1 MSEPILVT
9 RGLAARYGR
18 RRVLDGVDLELEAG
32 TVTALVGC
40 NGAGK
45 TTLLS
50 VLAGVLPRD
59 GGEVRVLGLDPR
71 RRGTELRAAVGWMPD
86 RLAFPRWMRVEDSLR
101 LAEPFYPTWSRSEE
115 RRLLELL
122 GLDRRARLSALSKGE
137 RNKHA
142 LLLALAHEPRL
153 LLLDEPFAG
162 LDPAARRE
170 VLGALLQSL
179 REAGRTVLL
188 SSHSLAD
195 LERAADRLALLQD
208 GRIRRQGEL
217 ERLRA
222 SFARVAVTLRD
233 PAAVWTAPGRPRIER
248 GGAELTLV
256 YDDWRAEYEEL
267 LGRDPAVAGHRLL
280 ARDFEE
286 LFLSLAGERSRPCA
300 A

>member
-170 VLGALLQSL
+170 
-179 REAGRTVLL
+179 
-188 SSHSLAD
+188 
-195 LERAADRLALLQD
+195 
-208 GRIRRQGEL
+208 
-217 ERLRA
+217 
-222 SFARVAVTLRD
+222 AVSYTH
-233 PAAVWTAPGRPRIER
+233 
-248 GGAELTLV
+248 LTLPTIYSV
-256 YDDWRAEYEEL
+256 
-267 LGRDPAVAGHRLL
+267 
-280 ARDFEE
+280 
-286 LFLSLAGERSRPCA
+286 
-300 A
+300 